1 MNTFAFALI
10 LFLAGGTIGYL
21 RLEAIKLERFQD
33 NIKNGDVV
41 VVKINGTPTKCIV
54 WCLADN
60 HRVVVI
66 DTQTGSKLLV
76 GIRDVHPYTT
86 K

>member
-41 VVKINGTPTKCIV
+41 VVKINCAPTKCIV

-66 DTQTGSKLLV
+66 DTQTGNKLLV
-76 GIRDVHPYTT
+76 SIRDVHPYT